1 MPGWLAQIDLVMV
14 VHVAI
19 ALSLLELVGRWLY
32 AARQGRAAA
41 CLGALLHLGAGLC
54 LMLALRE
61 ALMDARVAWVLVWL
75 SASGAAHL
83 GDIVWH
89 RRPAARATTPR

>member
-1 MPGWLAQIDLVMV
+1 MPDWLAQIDLVMV
-14 VHVAI
+14 VHVAMG
-19 ALSLLELVGRWLY
+19 LSLLELAGRWLH
-32 AARQGRAAA
+32 AARQGRATA
-41 CLGALLHLGAGLC
+41 CVGALLHLGAGLC

-61 ALMDARVAWVLVWL
+61 ALMGARVAWVLMWL

-89 RRPAARATTPR
+89 RRQAARPPTAP